1 MPAVSKAQ
9 QKFMGMVHAAQ
20 KGETPASKEVEK
32 AADNMS
38 DKSAKDFASTKHKGL
53 PDHIDESINPEVFR
67 EFMQA
72 CSDAGL
78 NSFQIIGL
86 HVLAWLL
93 TLGATGVTVLS
104 ALGIAQLAKDA
115 KDAFN
120 NWNDGRKLN
129 PQKVKA
135 IVKDFENKVNKL
147 EGGRKKF
154 FQGIINKMKRANPND
169 KSSLVSINRDLEHYA
184 KAYDIKEGSVTTKP
198 EEPTSND
205 LDALPSAVI
214 PGVSEKTK
222 NEGPLGTMRDT
233 KPTPTNDILWK
244 ATGRVCEGRGMTER
258 VKMYEKK
265 GGGWRMGK
273 HVDETV
279 YTTLSEFYKNEIKPR
294 KEAKE
299 LIVKRRMGEGT
310 GREAKEIAGL
320 TGTRDSIVQKF
331 IDDYNLNS
339 KKLFNYISKGKEK
352 IRKDF
357 ATAMSGRPGNR
368 YQGDFVGM
376 FGESIVNEAAPLYK
390 DWDEFVKPDYI
401 LVTLKNGRKLKID
414 KFNYKGSN
422 SVYQAILKAFN
433 DNNHKITNR
442 VVSGMIDR
450 LGESVNETT
459 LNEDDMQEPGGDVV
473 ASNGVQDHE
482 VSMAKASLVSIGKAV
497 NDLMGRLGDQE
508 KDIPGWIQ
516 DHITNAENYIVQ
528 ASKGYYDQEDKKL
541 GNNIPKPE
549 NQTQYSNGK

>member
-9 QKFMGMVHAAQ
+9 QKFMGMVHATQNGDMKA
-20 KGETPASKEVEK
+20 PSKEVEK

-86 HVLAWLL
+86 HVLAWIL
-93 TLGATGVTVLS
+93 TLGATGATILS

-115 KDAFN
+115 KDVFN

-184 KAYDIKEGSVTTKP
+184 KAYGIKEGSVTDRP
-198 EEPTSND
+198 EEPTEDD
-205 LDALPSAVI
+205 LDGLPASAI
-214 PGVSEKTK
+214 TPVSTSYVT

-233 KPTPTNDILWK
+233 KPTPTNNILWK
-244 ATGRVCEGRGMTER
+244 ATGKVCEGRTMVER

-339 KKLFNYISKGKEK
+339 KKLFNFIAKGKEK

-376 FGESIVNEAAPLYK
+376 FGESV
-390 DWDEFVKPDYI
+390 
-401 LVTLKNGRKLKID
+401 LK
-414 KFNYKGSN
+414 
-422 SVYQAILKAFN
+422 
-433 DNNHKITNR
+433 
-442 VVSGMIDR
+442 
-450 LGESVNETT
+450 
-459 LNEDDMQEPGGDVV
+459 EDDMQEPGGDVV

-528 ASKGYYDQEDKKL
+528 ASKGYYDQQEKEL
-541 GNNIPKPE
+541 GNNIQRPE

>member
-38 DKSAKDFASTKHKGL
+38 HKSAKDFASTKHKGL
-53 PDHIDESINPEVFR
+53 PN
-67 EFMQA
+67 
-72 CSDAGL
+72 
-78 NSFQIIGL
+78 
-86 HVLAWLL
+86 HV
-93 TLGATGVTVLS
+93 
-104 ALGIAQLAKDA
+104 
-115 KDAFN
+115 
-120 NWNDGRKLN
+120 
-129 PQKVKA
+129 
-135 IVKDFENKVNKL
+135 
-147 EGGRKKF
+147 
-154 FQGIINKMKRANPND
+154 
-169 KSSLVSINRDLEHYA
+169 
-184 KAYDIKEGSVTTKP
+184 KEGSVTTRP
-198 EEPTSND
+198 EVPTEDD
-205 LDALPSAVI
+205 LAGLPSSAISQAV
-214 PGVSEKTK
+214 T

-279 YTTLSEFYKNEIKPR
+279 YTTLGEFYKNEIKPR

-299 LIVKRRMGEGT
+299 LMVKRRMGE
-310 GREAKEIAGL
+310 
-320 TGTRDSIVQKF
+320 
-331 IDDYNLNS
+331 N
-339 KKLFNYISKGKEK
+339 
-352 IRKDF
+352 
-357 ATAMSGRPGNR
+357 
-368 YQGDFVGM
+368 
-376 FGESIVNEAAPLYK
+376 
-390 DWDEFVKPDYI
+390 
-401 LVTLKNGRKLKID
+401 
-414 KFNYKGSN
+414 
-422 SVYQAILKAFN
+422 ILK
-433 DNNHKITNR
+433 
-442 VVSGMIDR
+442 
-450 LGESVNETT
+450 
-459 LNEDDMQEPGGDVV
+459 EDEPGGDVV
-473 ASNGVQDHE
+473 ATNGVQDHE

-497 NDLMGRLGDQE
+497 NDLMGRLGDTE

>member
-20 KGETPASKEVEK
+20 KGEKPASKDVKK

-53 PDHIDESINPEVFR
+53 PS
-67 EFMQA
+67 
-72 CSDAGL
+72 
-78 NSFQIIGL
+78 
-86 HVLAWLL
+86 HV
-93 TLGATGVTVLS
+93 
-104 ALGIAQLAKDA
+104 
-115 KDAFN
+115 
-120 NWNDGRKLN
+120 
-129 PQKVKA
+129 
-135 IVKDFENKVNKL
+135 
-147 EGGRKKF
+147 
-154 FQGIINKMKRANPND
+154 
-169 KSSLVSINRDLEHYA
+169 
-184 KAYDIKEGSVTTKP
+184 KEGDVTTKP
-198 EEPTSND
+198 EVPTD
-205 LDALPSAVI
+205 DDFDGLPSAAIV
-214 PGVSEKTK
+214 GVSA
-222 NEGPLGTMRDT
+222 EGITDT
-233 KPTPTNDILWK
+233 QSTSAPKPQPTNGILWK
-244 ATGRVCEGRGMTER
+244 ATGRVCEGRSMAER
-258 VKMYEKK
+258 VNMYEKK

-273 HVDETV
+273 AIDETV
-279 YTTLSEFYKNEIKPR
+279 YTTLKEFYKNEIKPR

-339 KKLFNYISKGKEK
+339 KKLFNFISKGKEK

-390 DWDEFVKPDYI
+390 DWDEFVNPHYI
-401 LVTLKNGRKLKID
+401 LVTLKNGKKLKIE
-414 KFNYKGSN
+414 KKNVKGGTN
-422 SVYQAILKAFN
+422 VYHAILKAFN
-433 DNNHKITNR
+433 DNNHKITNK
-442 VVSGMIDR
+442 VVSGMLDR

-473 ASNGVQDHE
+473 STNGVQDHE
-482 VSMAKASLVSIGKAV
+482 VSMAKASLMSIGKAV
-497 NDLMGRLGDQE
+497 QDLMGRLGDQE

-528 ASKGYYDQEDKKL
+528 ASKGYYDQQDKKL
-541 GNNIPKPE
+541 GNNIPRPE
-549 NQTQYSNGK
+549 NQPTTQSNGK

>member
-20 KGETPASKEVEK
+20 KGEKPASKEVEK

-53 PDHIDESINPEVFR
+53 PDHV
-67 EFMQA
+67 
-72 CSDAGL
+72 
-78 NSFQIIGL
+78 
-86 HVLAWLL
+86 
-93 TLGATGVTVLS
+93 
-104 ALGIAQLAKDA
+104 
-115 KDAFN
+115 
-120 NWNDGRKLN
+120 
-129 PQKVKA
+129 
-135 IVKDFENKVNKL
+135 
-147 EGGRKKF
+147 
-154 FQGIINKMKRANPND
+154 
-169 KSSLVSINRDLEHYA
+169 
-184 KAYDIKEGSVTTKP
+184 KEGEVTDRP
-198 EEPTSND
+198 EEPTKDD
-205 LDALPSAVI
+205 LDGMPSAAVA
-214 PGVSEKTK
+214 GVSAESV
-222 NEGPLGTMRDT
+222 

-244 ATGRVCEGRGMTER
+244 ATGRVCEGRGMAER

-299 LIVKRRMGEGT
+299 LIVKRRMGEGA
-310 GREAKEIAGL
+310 GNEAKQIAGL

-339 KKLFNYISKGKEK
+339 KKLFNFIAKGKEK

-376 FGESIVNEAAPLYK
+376 FGESVL
-390 DWDEFVKPDYI
+390 
-401 LVTLKNGRKLKID
+401 R
-414 KFNYKGSN
+414 
-422 SVYQAILKAFN
+422 
-433 DNNHKITNR
+433 
-442 VVSGMIDR
+442 
-450 LGESVNETT
+450 
-459 LNEDDMQEPGGDVV
+459 EDDMQEPGGDVV
-473 ASNGVQDHE
+473 ASNGTQDHE
-482 VSMAKASLVSIGKAV
+482 VSMAKASLMSIGKAV
-497 NDLMGRLGDQE
+497 NDLMGRLGDTE

-541 GNNIPKPE
+541 GNNIQRPE

>member
-1 MPAVSKAQ
+1 M
-9 QKFMGMVHAAQ
+9 
-20 KGETPASKEVEK
+20 T
-32 AADNMS
+32 
-38 DKSAKDFASTKHKGL
+38 T
-53 PDHIDESINPEVFR
+53 
-67 EFMQA
+67 
-72 CSDAGL
+72 
-78 NSFQIIGL
+78 
-86 HVLAWLL
+86 
-93 TLGATGVTVLS
+93 
-104 ALGIAQLAKDA
+104 
-115 KDAFN
+115 N
-120 NWNDGRKLN
+120 N
-129 PQKVKA
+129 
-135 IVKDFENKVNKL
+135 
-147 EGGRKKF
+147 
-154 FQGIINKMKRANPND
+154 
-169 KSSLVSINRDLEHYA
+169 
-184 KAYDIKEGSVTTKP
+184 SVTTKP
-198 EEPTSND
+198 EIPTEDN
-205 LDALPSAVI
+205 LDALPSAAI
-214 PGVSEKTK
+214 SGVSAENT
-222 NEGPLGTMRDT
+222 NEGPFGTMRDT

-244 ATGRVCEGRGMTER
+244 ATGRVCEGRGMAER

-279 YTTLSEFYKNEIKPR
+279 YTTLGEFYKNEIKPR

-299 LIVKRRMGEGT
+299 LMVKRRMGEGT

-339 KKLFNYISKGKEK
+339 KKLFNFISKGKEK

-376 FGESIVNEAAPLYK
+376 FGESV
-390 DWDEFVKPDYI
+390 
-401 LVTLKNGRKLKID
+401 LK
-414 KFNYKGSN
+414 
-422 SVYQAILKAFN
+422 
-433 DNNHKITNR
+433 
-442 VVSGMIDR
+442 
-450 LGESVNETT
+450 
-459 LNEDDMQEPGGDVV
+459 EDDMQEPGGDVV

-497 NDLMGRLGDQE
+497 NDLMGRLGDTE